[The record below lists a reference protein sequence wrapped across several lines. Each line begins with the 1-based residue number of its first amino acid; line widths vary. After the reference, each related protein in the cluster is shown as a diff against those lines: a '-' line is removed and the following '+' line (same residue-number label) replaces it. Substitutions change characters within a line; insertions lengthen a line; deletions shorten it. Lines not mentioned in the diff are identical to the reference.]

1 MEPKDSKGIDS
12 YFSSMQTLY
21 GLALGLCQLLLIV
34 TALCNDPPTRRPTSM
49 SLQTITDGWLKP
61 YRRYL
66 VPHQKGSALNCIK
79 AGLFAA
85 AVLFAFSLNA
95 VQRGQ

>member
-1 MEPKDSKGIDS
+1 M
-12 YFSSMQTLY
+12 
-21 GLALGLCQLLLIV
+21 LIV
-34 TALCNDPPTRRPTSM
+34 AALCNDGSPSEKRPANM

-66 VPHQKGSALNCIK
+66 VPHQKGRALNYIK

-85 AVLFAFSLNA
+85 AMLFAFSLNA
-95 VQRGQ
+95 VLRGHWPMIQKVKQLGKRRLSSPF